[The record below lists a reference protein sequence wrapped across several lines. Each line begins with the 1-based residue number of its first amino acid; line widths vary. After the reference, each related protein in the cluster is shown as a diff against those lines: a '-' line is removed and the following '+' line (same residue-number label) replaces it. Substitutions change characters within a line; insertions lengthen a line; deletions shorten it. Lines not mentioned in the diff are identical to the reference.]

1 MNSVHE
7 FDEVKRPRQRYPIL
21 ALPNCP
27 PNLYAW
33 HSVPSTVGDR
43 FYKFSALRTTARMS
57 KPLRAQPLDSRG
69 GSEQDCQS
77 WPKSPASSPI
87 PGCREVAK
95 MPAGIT
101 VVAVHIK
108 VRYREQVIRELQD
121 LRLPN
126 LEISECEK
134 EYEF

>member
-1 MNSVHE
+1 MAFGSVNRG
-7 FDEVKRPRQRYPIL
+7 RPVLQVL
-21 ALPNCP
+21 GTSHDSL
-27 PNLYAW
+27 
-33 HSVPSTVGDR
+33 S
-43 FYKFSALRTTARMS
+43 RMS

-69 GSEQDCQS
+69 GSERDCQS